1 MGTELYKSNE
11 AQIDQKL
18 TLFDLGFLR
27 VAGPGGGG
35 KKVPASHNSKTINAN
50 EMKFGGVVENHKL
63 INLVSCNW
71 RMTS

>member
-35 KKVPASHNSKTINAN
+35 ESARVP
-50 EMKFGGVVENHKL
+50 
-63 INLVSCNW
+63 
-71 RMTS
+71 